1 MVVWKELHI
10 LWEVDSF
17 LQIIKSVIFH
27 PSPDLPDAS
36 TWQRSSVSCFFFF
49 KLFIPNRRR
58 LCHSWWSCEVL
69 GFFLTDGSLLAEVS
83 DFHRPQESLTPCS
96 GLLLSSRS
104 SIDSEP
110 ALVLGPLKSVQEL
123 RREQQ
128 LAEIESRRQ
137 ERERSGEEASSEGR
151 TKPPVQEMVDELQ
164 GPFSYDFSYWAR

>member
-1 MVVWKELHI
+1 MAKK
-10 LWEVDSF
+10 F
-17 LQIIKSVIFH
+17 NF
-27 PSPDLPDAS
+27 
-36 TWQRSSVSCFFFF
+36 RFFFF

-58 LCHSWWSCEVL
+58 LCHSWLSDEVL
-69 GFFLTDGSLLAEVS
+69 GFYLTNFDRPQGSLTL
-83 DFHRPQESLTPCS
+83 CS

-137 ERERSGEEASSEGR
+137 ERERSGGEAGGEGR

-164 GPFSYDFSYWAR
+164 GPFFYDFSYWAR